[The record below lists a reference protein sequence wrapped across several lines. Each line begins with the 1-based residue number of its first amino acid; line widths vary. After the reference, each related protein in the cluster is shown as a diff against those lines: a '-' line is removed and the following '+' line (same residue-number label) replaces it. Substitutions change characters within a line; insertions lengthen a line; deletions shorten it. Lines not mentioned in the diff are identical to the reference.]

1 MKLRI
6 TATALA
12 AGNTKDI
19 ETEVPLKHLSNFCRT
34 LEMLLSNCEINFILT
49 WSADCVISSATGK
62 TRLALTD
69 TKLYVP
75 VVILSSR
82 ENRNHLNN
90 WNQVLKGIN
99 WSKYQSKVTIQ
110 ASHPYLDSSIDLSFK
125 GLNRLFDLSLE
136 KDTDRKRHGF
146 NRNKKVEIKDLQCYY
161 R

>member
-19 ETEVPLKHLSNFCRT
+19 ETEVPLKHLSIFCRT